1 MCVHLYVHINACV
14 YVCVY
19 IPMCVSTYVQHGEWG
34 ICLLQRVGICYHGG
48 WGVQRATVW
57 QVCESPQCSSYLTED
72 TKLGVNAM
80 PSSLKAGGCE
90 PEKSR
95 CFHLS
100 LKEGAQC
107 SSSSRGSG
115 FPLPLTHRPE
125 LCFYPGCLVEVYPL
139 RRAYILFSLTIQV
152 WIPSPTT
159 LQTHLDIVWTYIS
172 APHDPVKL
180 PWRTNH
186 RSFFLPGFQLGC
198 FFGKNG
204 LQRARGFSWR
214 NLSSVMFLHFQV
226 TICVHPQGSS
236 FWFWL

>member
-115 FPLPLTHRPE
+115 FPLPLTQARTLLLPR
-125 LCFYPGCLVEVYPL
+125 LLGWSVPIKKGLYF
-139 RRAYILFSLTIQV
+139 IQ
-152 WIPSPTT
+152 P
-159 LQTHLDIVWTYIS
+159 
-172 APHDPVKL
+172 
-180 PWRTNH
+180 N
-186 RSFFLPGFQLGC
+186 
-198 FFGKNG
+198 N
-204 LQRARGFSWR
+204 
-214 NLSSVMFLHFQV
+214 SSVNPIPNHTTDTPRHCLN
-226 TICVHPQGSS
+226 VHLGTPRPSQTAVEN
-236 FWFWL
+236 